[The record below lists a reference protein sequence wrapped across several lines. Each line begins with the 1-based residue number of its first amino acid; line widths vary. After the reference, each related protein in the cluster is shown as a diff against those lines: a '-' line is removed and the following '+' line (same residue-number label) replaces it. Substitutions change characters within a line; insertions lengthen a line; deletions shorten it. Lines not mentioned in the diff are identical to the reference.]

1 MTRKDY
7 ILIAGAMIKQI
18 DRGFI
23 KKKDIAR
30 AINVMSYELSIDNY
44 RFDYGKFE
52 DYIMKGIK

>member
-7 ILIAGAMIKQI
+7 IVIADAMIKQI

-23 KKKDIAR
+23 KKKDIEK
-30 AINVMSYELSIDNY
+30 AINVMSNALSSDNY